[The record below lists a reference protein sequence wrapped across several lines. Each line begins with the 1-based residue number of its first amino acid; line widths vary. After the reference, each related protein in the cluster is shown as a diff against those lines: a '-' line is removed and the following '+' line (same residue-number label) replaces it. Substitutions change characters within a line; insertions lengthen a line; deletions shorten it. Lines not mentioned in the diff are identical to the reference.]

1 MLSSLA
7 SSVNLNNGVE
17 MPWLGLGVFKSEP
30 GEETVNAVRWALE
43 TGYRH
48 IDTASVYRNEADVG
62 EGLRQ
67 SGVPREEVF
76 ITTKV
81 WNSDQGYDSTLR
93 ALDES
98 LGRLGM
104 EYVDLYLIH
113 WPVNEKRLQTWKALV
128 QLQRDG
134 KCRAIGVSNFMEK
147 HLDELLEATDVVPAV
162 NQIEYSPFLQ
172 QPQLHEKCSAL
183 GIRLEAYSP
192 LTRARRLD
200 DPTIGAIAQEH
211 GKTPAQIMIRWV
223 LQKEVVVIP
232 KSAHRERIVEN
243 ADVFD
248 FELTGDNMAA
258 IARLDEHH
266 SVMSEQ
272 FRPWNWE

>member
-1 MLSSLA
+1 MPDSLN
-7 SSVNLNNGVE
+7 STVKLNNGVD
-17 MPWLGLGVFKSEP
+17 MPRLGLGVFKAEP
-30 GEETVNAVRWALE
+30 GEETVNAVGWALE
-43 TGYRH
+43 AGYRH
-48 IDTASVYRNEADVG
+48 IDTATVYGNEADVG
-62 EGLRQ
+62 EGLRR
-67 SGVPREEVF
+67 SGMSRKDVF

-81 WNSDQGYDSTLR
+81 WNSDQGYDSTMR

-98 LGRLGM
+98 LGRLET

-113 WPVNEKRLQTWKALV
+113 WPVKDKRLETWKALV

-147 HLDELLEATDVVPAV
+147 HLDELLGSTDVVPAV

-172 QPQLHEKCSAL
+172 QLQLHEKCSAL

-200 DPTIGAIAQEH
+200 DPTIGALAREY

-223 LQKEVVVIP
+223 LQKGVVVIP
-232 KSAHRERIVEN
+232 KSSHRERIVEN

-248 FELTGDNMAA
+248 FVLTEEHMAV
-258 IARLDEHH
+258 IARLDEKY
-266 SVMSEQ
+266 SVMPEQ
-272 FRPWNWE
+272 LRPWNWE